1 MFLKQIIPKL
11 IVRERFT
18 NNEDETDNQVNNS
31 NKNSNLVSNI
41 VNNLNK
47 GKIDQEKVEM
57 VSLIVWI
64 ISLVLVL
71 TLGVWL
77 WNNVLIELFP
87 FINKVKN
94 PLQILGL
101 IVLLNMIF

>member
-1 MFLKQIIPKL
+1 MFLKRIIPKL

-18 NNEDETDNQVNNS
+18 NNQEENNKEVKDS
-31 NKNSNLVSNI
+31 NVISNL
-41 VNNLNK
+41 VNNLNQQT
-47 GKIDQEKVEM
+47 IDQEKVE
-57 VSLIVWI
+57 LIVWI

-77 WNNVLIELFP
+77 WNNILIELFP